1 MNLAKSCSIASIIL
15 AALLIMG
22 SKEEIYVFPG
32 HHLKKSITMRLAIVS
47 EFAIKDKK
55 SDFCYNYQQKTTLLD
70 SVDKSSDC
78 RRCKRCKRFSA

>member
-22 SKEEIYVFPG
+22 SKEEIYIFPD
-32 HHLKKSITMRLAIVS
+32 HHLEKSITMRLAIVS
-47 EFAIKDKK
+47 KFGIKDKK
-55 SDFCYNYQQKTTLLD
+55 PDFCYNYQQKATLLD

-78 RRCKRCKRFSA
+78 KRCKRSKRFSA